1 MKIKF
6 DLTAGIEKMTGFDKL
21 EGKGNLD
28 AHFEVELA
36 PEELGS
42 IYEAQK
48 VILPEILNFIKEMKQ
63 GNDTSEKQD
72 LENKVSRLEF
82 ENKRLQGKLEHAE
95 ERLSNAKEDR
105 NKWFNKAMKAQGG
118 ESE

>member
-28 AHFEVELA
+28 CHVEVEFGA
-36 PEELGS
+36 DELGM
-42 IYEAQK
+42 IYEAQQNM
-48 VILPEILNFIKEMKQ
+48 VPQILDFIREVKKE
-63 GNDTSEKQD
+63 NDDNEKRS
-72 LENKVSRLEF
+72 LENKVSHLEF
-82 ENKRLQGKLEHAE
+82 ENKRLQGKIEHAE
-95 ERLSNAKEDR
+95 ERIANAKEDR
-105 NKWFNKAMKAQGG
+105 DKWFNKAMESLGG